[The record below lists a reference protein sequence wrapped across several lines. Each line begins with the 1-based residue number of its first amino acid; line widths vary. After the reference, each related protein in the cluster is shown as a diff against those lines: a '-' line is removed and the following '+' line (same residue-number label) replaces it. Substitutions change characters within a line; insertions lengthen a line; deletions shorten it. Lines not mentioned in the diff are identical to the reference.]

1 MRVGFDVSK
10 VFGPPDG
17 MARYSF
23 SLLEALAEKAEERGG
38 APALHL
44 YSMGAE
50 TDSRAWKRL
59 VDELPGN
66 VRRGQGRRPLRRD
79 VDVFHV
85 LSFSDPAR
93 FDGPLVFTVHDLT
106 FLTHPEFHVL
116 ENRNHCL
123 LGTLR
128 ALAARATVVAVSEA
142 TAEEVDRWFVLP
154 EERLHVVYEAAST
167 AFAALL
173 GDDLEIARRRLA
185 ERFGLDGPFVLSVGS
200 LEPRKN
206 IARLV
211 EAYEGLDTEL
221 RRRTPLV
228 LVGGGGWKRHAVMAG
243 AWPDFVQH
251 LGAVGEDDLVA
262 LYNVASVVAYP
273 SLVEGFGLPVV
284 EAMACGTPVL
294 TSNTS
299 SLAEVGADAALCV
312 DPLDVTAIRRGLES
326 LLSDPSLRRRYRH
339 AGLARAGEFS
349 WRKAAAQMIDI
360 YGEVVASAAGSPG
373 AEASATAACRERALM
388 ASPPKRVQ
396 RDR

>member
-10 VFGPPDG
+10 VFGPGDG
-17 MARYSF
+17 VARYSV
-23 SLLEALAEKAEERGG
+23 SLLEAIAQEAEERGG

-44 YSMGAE
+44 YSMGAA

-59 VDELPGN
+59 LDELPGN
-66 VRRGQGRRPLRRD
+66 VRRGPGQGPRRRD
-79 VDVFHV
+79 VDLLHV

-106 FLTHPEFHVL
+106 FLTHPEFHVP

-128 ALAARATVVAVSEA
+128 ALAMGATVVAVSEA

-154 EERLHVVYEAAST
+154 EARLRVVYEAAST
-167 AFAALL
+167 VFAVLR
-173 GDDLEIARRRLA
+173 GDELETARRRVA

-211 EAYEGLDTEL
+211 EAYAGLESEL
-221 RRRTPLV
+221 RKRTPLV
-228 LVGGGGWKRHAVMAG
+228 LVGSGGWKRDAVMAG
-243 AWPDFVQH
+243 AWPEFVQH
-251 LGAVGEDDLVA
+251 LGAVEEDDLVA

-326 LLSDPSLRRRYRH
+326 LLSDSSLRRRYRH
-339 AGLARAGEFS
+339 AGLARAGEFC

-360 YGEVVASAAGSPG
+360 YGEVVAAAAAAAGSAG
-373 AEASATAACRERALM
+373 TGSRRGRRAAL
-388 ASPPKRVQ
+388 SGQ
-396 RDR
+396 R

>member
-10 VFGPPDG
+10 IFGPRDG
-17 MARYSF
+17 VARYSV
-23 SLLEALAEKAEERGG
+23 SLLEALAEEAQERGG
-38 APALHL
+38 TPALHL
-44 YSMGAE
+44 YSLDAAP
-50 TDSRAWKRL
+50 DRRAWERL
-59 VDELPGN
+59 LDELPGN
-66 VRRGQGRRPLRRD
+66 VRRGPGRRPRRRD
-79 VDVFHV
+79 LDLLHV
-85 LSFSDPAR
+85 PSFSDPAC

-106 FLTHPEFHVL
+106 FLTHPEFHVP

-123 LGTLR
+123 LATLR
-128 ALAARATVVAVSEA
+128 ALAKGATVVAVSEA
-142 TAEEVDRWFVLP
+142 TAREVGRWFVLP
-154 EERLHVVYEAAST
+154 EERLHVVHEAAST
-167 AFAALL
+167 VFADLRGA
-173 GDDLEIARRRLA
+173 DLELARRRVA

-206 IARLV
+206 IARLI
-211 EAYEGLDTEL
+211 EAYGGLDSEW

-228 LVGGGGWKRHAVMAG
+228 LVGGGGWKREAVFAG

-251 LGAVGEDDLVA
+251 VGAVEEDDLVA

-312 DPLDVTAIRRGLES
+312 DPLDVAAIRRGLEA
-326 LLSDPSLRRRYRH
+326 LLSDSSLRRRCRR

-349 WRKAAAQMIDI
+349 WRKAAAQVIDI
-360 YGEVVASAAGSPG
+360 YGGAVAAASGSAGTGGGSDRGAAG
-373 AEASATAACRERALM
+373 TD
-388 ASPPKRVQ
+388 Q
-396 RDR
+396 